1 MKEKRHA
8 KILEIIRSRE
18 AGTQE
23 EICDLLNRAGYK
35 VTQATVSRDIRELKL
50 TKISLSGGRQKY
62 VSLSDVGGGMNE
74 KYTRVFQDG
83 VVSIDMAQNI
93 LVIKTV
99 SGMAMAVAAALDTMD
114 CQEIVGSIAGDDTI
128 MCAVRSMEETVVLM
142 RRLKRFISSEPDNE
156 TE

>member
-18 AGTQE
+18 VGTQE
-23 EICDLLNRAGYK
+23 EMCDLLNRAGYK

-50 TKISLSGGRQKY
+50 TKIALSGGRQKY

-74 KYTRVFQDG
+74 KYIRVFQDG
-83 VVSIDMAQNI
+83 VVSIDMAQNM

-99 SGMAMAVAAALDTMD
+99 SGMAMAVAAALDAMD
-114 CQEIVGSIAGDDTI
+114 CKEIVGSIAGDDTI
-128 MCAVRSMEETVVLM
+128 MCAVRTVEETVVLM
-142 RRLKRFISSEPDNE
+142 RRLKKLVVI
-156 TE
+156 